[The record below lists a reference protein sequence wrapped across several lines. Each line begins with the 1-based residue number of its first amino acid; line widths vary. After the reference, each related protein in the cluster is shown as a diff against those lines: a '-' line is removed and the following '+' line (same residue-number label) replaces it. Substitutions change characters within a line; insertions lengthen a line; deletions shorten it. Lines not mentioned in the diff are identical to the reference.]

1 MTMTD
6 CWKKKKRGGIIL
18 RFKMTR
24 SGVAEPVGQDDA
36 ARLIEKMHNYSSREH
51 AKKKKKKI

>member
-1 MTMTD
+1 
-6 CWKKKKRGGIIL
+6 
-18 RFKMTR
+18 MTR